1 MRIAPSP
8 WWQNELRAKRVR
20 RMPPPADHTPMRACV
35 SPDPA
40 HKTCG
45 KVFPPNYGYVVVRP
59 SPLPEIELE
68 GFVCEDCNQI
78 KFLGDRKRIAVY
90 EVMGAAETEN
100 LLSTGRRP
108 LSIGGEL
115 VDGCADLPPDPPA
128 DLPIDLK
135 RRQQVIMELRKLGFT
150 DREIAIGSRVIEG
163 HSYRRCAELTG
174 VRKTRIGVV
183 FASFRA
189 RCSRMGIEIEDL
201 RCKQPVPEIIV
212 TDPSILDRRM
222 APAA

>member
-1 MRIAPSP
+1 
-8 WWQNELRAKRVR
+8 
-20 RMPPPADHTPMRACV
+20 MRACV
-35 SPDPA
+35 SPDRA

-45 KVFPPNYGYVVVRP
+45 KVFPPNYGFVVVRS
-59 SPLPEIELE
+59 SPLDDIDRQ

-78 KFLGDRKRIAVY
+78 KFLADRKRIAVY
-90 EVMGAAETEN
+90 EETGAAETEN
-100 LLSTGRRP
+100 LLSAGHRP
-108 LSIGGEL
+108 LTIGGE
-115 VDGCADLPPDPPA
+115 CADLPSELHR
-128 DLPIDLK
+128 DLH

-163 HSYRRCAELTG
+163 HSYRRIAELTG

-189 RCSRMGIEIEDL
+189 RCSRLGIEAQDL
-201 RCKQPVPEIIV
+201 RRKQPVPEIII